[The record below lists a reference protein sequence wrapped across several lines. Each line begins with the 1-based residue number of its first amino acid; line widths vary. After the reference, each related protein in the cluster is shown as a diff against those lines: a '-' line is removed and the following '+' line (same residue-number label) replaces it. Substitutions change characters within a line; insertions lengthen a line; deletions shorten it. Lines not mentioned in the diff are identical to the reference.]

1 MHPHA
6 VWPVA
11 CRLLRQPSRMRHL
24 LLAACLLGAP
34 ALAQTLTPGPVAN
47 TFQLNNFV
55 TGLNS
60 LTDFR
65 FLPDGRVV
73 MTEKGGT
80 AKVRLTDGTVVV
92 AGTFSNVDSSSE
104 KGLLGVELHPS
115 FATNGRLFF
124 YVSDGPSDIDKHRIL
139 SIVLNPDSTLQ
150 CGGGPC
156 SPDGGTS
163 QVLLANLKGP
173 ANHDGS
179 GMGIGPDGK
188 LYVGVGDTGCNSGVP
203 PGGTITN
210 FTGSCLTTANGK
222 ILRINVDGTIPSDNP
237 LVGTLVHAC
246 NPTSN
251 TCGDD
256 PRNDP
261 VTGQPRTEIWSWG
274 VRNPFRFSFDPMTGR
289 LWVGDV
295 GEVTYEEVNLVT
307 KGQHYGW
314 PFREGAFGY
323 PLNTC
328 DTLGANGGGSDCVD
342 PSYFCVHGGT
352 GTQPD
357 GGVLDGNCQSIT
369 GGTFL
374 DTPGWPA
381 AFQSR
386 YWFGDNANGNVW
398 TLTPNAARDGWIPS
412 PRTSIGTGF
421 GTVIRFLVGPDG
433 LLYIGSNEG
442 VIRVLSPKAG
452 LPDAGPPDGG
462 SPDAG
467 PPDAGPPD
475 AGPRDAGTP
484 LDAGP
489 IDFDGGTQ
497 PGGLAGGTPFQ
508 GPENCRSCHS
518 SAAVDAGIL
527 YMPYDTWV
535 STMMGNAI
543 RDPLFQAA
551 LTVANQDL
559 AGIGQWCLRC
569 HSPPSFVDGHAA
581 SGGIAPLD
589 DIDRAGISCE
599 VCHRTVPSAELVG
612 NARITFEQSLT
623 MHGPY
628 DGGSPSHLTL
638 EDPAIGQS
646 SLCGQCHQVFNP
658 LIHRAGTTRPFPLDT
673 TFSEWLQSAY
683 STGPGA
689 RTCQSC
695 HMEVQQGD
703 LVVAKD
709 TSVTR
714 TNPLKHTFAGDNI
727 WGLAAVQAADP
738 TRAEFAADFAATSAA
753 ALRSLQSA
761 ARVEIVPPSGP
772 VPAGSEVELK
782 VRVTNL
788 TGHKLP
794 TGYGDGRRV
803 FIELSIG
810 DQVVSG
816 RYDTTAGDLV
826 PDVQL
831 AVFEAVHGRADG
843 GLDHLALHDTI
854 FKDTRIEPLG
864 FQPDA
869 DTEPVGISF
878 LKDADGG
885 ALGAAEWTYRVTF
898 PAELAGDAGVVTA
911 KLFHQ
916 VTTRDYVEALAQANA
931 TDSTGTQLLSIW
943 NTTGQ
948 APPVEM
954 TRATQSIPLVSIGDS
969 AVTGSCG
976 CHATSGSAAALPAL
990 GVLVVLVLRRRRT
1003 G

>member
-1 MHPHA
+1 M
-6 VWPVA
+6 
-11 CRLLRQPSRMRHL
+11 
-24 LLAACLLGAP
+24 
-34 ALAQTLTPGPVAN
+34 AN
-47 TFQLNNFV
+47 TFQLTTFAS
-55 TGLNS
+55 GLGQ

-73 MTEKGGT
+73 TTDKTG
-80 AKVRLTDGTVVV
+80 VVRIRLTNGTIFQ
-92 AGTFSNVDSSSE
+92 AGTFANVDSSSE
-104 KGLLGVELHPS
+104 KGLLGVELHPQ

-139 SIVLNPDSTLQ
+139 SIVLNPDNTLQ
-150 CGGGPC
+150 CGGAACAP
-156 SPDGGTS
+156 GTGS
-163 QVLLANLKGP
+163 VQVLLSNLKGP

-179 GMGIGPDGK
+179 GMAIGPDGK

-222 ILRINVDGTIPSDNP
+222 ILRINIDGSIPSDNP
-237 LVGTLVHAC
+237 LVGTQVHAC

-251 TCGDD
+251 TCSDD

-274 VRNPFRFSFDPMTGR
+274 FRNPFRFTFDPMTGS
-289 LWVGDV
+289 LWVADV
-295 GEVTYEEVNLVT
+295 GEVTYEEVDLVT

-314 PFREGAFGY
+314 PFREGGFGY
-323 PLNTC
+323 PVSTC
-328 DTLGANGGGSDCVD
+328 DTLGANGGGADCVD
-342 PSYFCVHGGT
+342 PKYFCVHGGNT
-352 GTQPD
+352 TLPD
-357 GGVLDGNCQSIT
+357 GGPLDGSCQSIT

-381 AFQSR
+381 AFQGR
-386 YWFGDNANGNVW
+386 YWYGDNANGNVW
-398 TLTPNAARDGWIPS
+398 TLTPNAARDGFVPS

-433 LLYIGSNEG
+433 LLYIGSVEG
-442 VIRVLSPKAG
+442 AIRILSPKAG
-452 LPDAGPPDGG
+452 LDGGVPDAGPPDAGP
-462 SPDAG
+462 PDAG

-475 AGPRDAGTP
+475 AGPRDAGPP

-489 IDFDGGTQ
+489 IDFGGGTP
-497 PGGLAGGTPFQ
+497 PGGLAGGAPFQ
-508 GPENCRSCHS
+508 GPESCRSCHS
-518 SAAVDAGIL
+518 TAAVDAGVL

-551 LTVANQDL
+551 LSVANQDV

-569 HSPPSFVDGHAA
+569 HSPPSYVQGHGA
-581 SGGIAPLD
+581 SGKISALD
-589 DIDRAGISCE
+589 DIDKAGVSCE
-599 VCHRTVPSAELVG
+599 ACHRTQTSAILVG
-612 NARITFEQSLT
+612 NAQLTFEPSLT
-623 MHGPY
+623 FHGPY
-628 DGGSPSHLTL
+628 DSVSPAHPTVK
-638 EDPAIGQS
+638 DPVVSQS
-646 SLCGQCHQVFNP
+646 NLCGQCHQVSNP
-658 LIHRAGTTRPFPLDT
+658 VIRRAGTTRPFPLDT
-673 TFSEWLQSAY
+673 TYSEWLQSAY
-683 STGPGA
+683 SSGPGA

-709 TSVTR
+709 TTVTR
-714 TNPLKHTFAGDNI
+714 TNPLKHTFAGANI

-738 TRAEFAADFAATSAA
+738 TRAEFASDFAATSAA

-761 ARVEIVPPSGP
+761 ARVELLPPSGP
-772 VPAGSEVELK
+772 VPAGSEVELR

-803 FIELSIG
+803 FIELSVG

-816 RYDTTAGDLV
+816 RYDATAGDLV

-869 DTEPVGISF
+869 DTAPVGIAF
-878 LKDADGG
+878 LKGADGG
-885 ALGAAEWTYRVTF
+885 ALGAVEWTYRVTF

-916 VTTRDYVEALAQANA
+916 ATSRDYVEALAQANA
-931 TDSTGTQLLSIW
+931 TDSAGTQLLSIW
-943 NTTGQ
+943 NSTGQ
-948 APPVEM
+948 AAPVEM

-976 CHATSGSAAALPAL
+976 CHATSSSAAFLPA
-990 GVLVVLVLRRRRT
+990 LVVLVALALRRRRVE
-1003 G
+1003 